1 MPGLGVSLVL
11 IAIGAI
17 LTFAVTTT
25 TSAVAIPTVGVILMI
40 VGAIGLVFSLLAM
53 TTGAP
58 FGWRTGRVDRVE
70 HVDHV
75 EDDRWR

>member
-17 LTFAVTTT
+17 LAFAVTAT

-40 VGAIGLVFSLLAM
+40 VGAIGLVISLMVMMSGSA
-53 TTGAP
+53 
-58 FGWRTGRVDRVE
+58 FGWRPGRIDRVE
-70 HVDHV
+70 HVDRI